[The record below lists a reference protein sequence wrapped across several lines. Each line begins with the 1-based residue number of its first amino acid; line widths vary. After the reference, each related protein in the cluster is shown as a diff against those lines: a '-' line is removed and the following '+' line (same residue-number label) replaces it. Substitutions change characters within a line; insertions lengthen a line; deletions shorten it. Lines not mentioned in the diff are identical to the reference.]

1 MNLLFIQGG
10 SRLKLSD
17 KGLWYT
23 DPNFTMEVWERYM
36 SLCDHLTIVLRR
48 EDKIYADEECKAK
61 FNSMPYGDS
70 ISIVPVL
77 DFMTPKWRL
86 LNFFMRLKV
95 NKIIDNEI
103 EKVDRVII
111 RSATEYCG
119 MAMNACIRHK
129 KPYLMEV
136 TGFALE
142 GLSHH
147 SLLGKLS
154 ASHFERQT
162 KAIAANAEAAIY
174 VTDEALQKRYPCKK
188 MLGCSDVVLP
198 PSDERVLEARL
209 RKIAERE
216 PDALLRIGT
225 AAFLDVM
232 WKGQHNVI
240 RAIAELKEQGFTNIQ
255 YEMIGTGKGTHLL
268 KLAEELG
275 VASQVKILG
284 ARPHDEVFKWLDEID
299 IYVQPSYQE
308 GLCRA
313 IAEAINR
320 ACPVIASDTGGNYE
334 LISKEYIFPCGDY
347 KALAS
352 LIIKLLPNLSTEAEN
367 NFEHSRHYNKNRL
380 DTLRINYLKEF
391 INNNY

>member
-23 DPNFTMEVWERYM
+23 DPNFTMEVWKRYI

-61 FNSMPYGDS
+61 FSPMPHGDAV
-70 ISIVPVL
+70 SIVPVS

-86 LNFFMRLKV
+86 LNFFMRLRV
-95 NKIIDNEI
+95 NKIIENEI
-103 EKVDRVII
+103 EKVDKVII

-154 ASHFERQT
+154 AGHFERLT
-162 KAIAANAEAAIY
+162 KTIAANADAAIY

-188 MLGCSDVVLP
+188 MLGCSDVVLQP
-198 PSDERVLEARL
+198 ADEGVLEARIQKISA
-209 RKIAERE
+209 RK
-216 PDALLRIGT
+216 PDTLLRIGT

-240 RAIAELKEQGFTNIQ
+240 RAIAELKKKGLTNIQ
-255 YEMIGTGKGTHLL
+255 YEMIGTGKGVHLI

-275 VASQVKILG
+275 VANQVKILG
-284 ARPHDEVFKWLDEID
+284 ARPHDEVFKWLDNID

-313 IAEAINR
+313 IAEAISR

-334 LISKEYIFPCGDY
+334 LISREYIFPCGDY
-347 KALAS
+347 HKLAS
-352 LIIKLLPNLSTEAEN
+352 LIAGILPNLSNEAMR
-367 NFEHSRHYNKNRL
+367 NFEHSRHYDKNRL
-380 DTLRINYLKEF
+380 DTLRFDFFKEF
-391 INNNY
+391 INNSF